1 MAGITT
7 RLGPSGGI
15 VIPAEYRKALGV
27 EVGDEI
33 VLRLEEGEIRMTGR
47 TQAIRRAQRTIRR
60 YVGAGRLLPEELIA
74 SRRAEGVEADELLM
88 PMALHAAADDGTFQ
102 DIQCGEQR
110 GRAVALVVV
119 GHRAGSAF
127 LHRQAGLG
135 AVERLNLALFVH
147 RQHDRMCRRVDVEA
161 DHVLQLV
168 GKLRIVGELELADPV
183 RRETRSWLRQM
194 RCTEE
199 TLIPVALAIA
209 AAVQWVAS
217 PGGSPAVN
225 STTRAITVLSK
236 GGLRD
241 GRVLAR
247 SRPYTPACMNR
258 SCRRQTTDLLLPVCR
273 MIAAVPS
280 PSAVKSTIRARQ
292 TCFCGLFRLA
302 TIAASRARSSALTCN
317 DDPLA
322 HPRNSHTREAAGI
335 PKGTRALGWDH

>member
-1 MAGITT
+1 MNDLAC
-7 RLGPSGGI
+7 RH
-15 VIPAEYRKALGV
+15 
-27 EVGDEI
+27 
-33 VLRLEEGEIRMTGR
+33 LRLDGIE
-47 TQAIRRAQRTIRR
+47 
-60 YVGAGRLLPEELIA
+60 
-74 SRRAEGVEADELLM
+74 EADELLM

-147 RQHDRMCRRVDVEA
+147 RQHDRMRRRVDIEA
-161 DHVLQLV
+161 DHVLNLSANF
-168 GKLRIVGELELADPV
+168 GSLESLNW
-183 RRETRSWLRQM
+183 RTRCGARPWLRQM

-199 TLIPVALAIA
+199 MLIPVALAIA

-236 GGLRD
+236 GSLRD
-241 GRVLAR
+241 GRVLSR
-247 SRPYTPACMNR
+247 SRPSTPAPMNR
-258 SCRRQTTDLLLPVCR
+258 SCQRQITDLLLPVCR
-273 MIAAVPS
+273 MSAAVPS

-302 TIAASRARSSALTCN
+302 TIAASRAILGSDVN
-317 DDPLA
+317 NDPLA
-322 HPRNSHTREAAGI
+322 HSPRLAH
-335 PKGTRALGWDH
+335 ALGSGNP